1 MIGSSNIRQ
10 KTQLKNQNSYHR
22 KARISHEDH
31 DWFYKNMV
39 QISLE
44 VIKEDISHARIKAL
58 RSRSFSFIWDWN
70 TFQPHQIFFVQ
81 DKEGGNINSNFI
93 FSWEELTAWN
103 LALWQNNS
111 IVTKWKRAKLF
122 NISQV
127 GFYCGQPH
135 LIDCEIF
142 AQFLGVQLYITC
154 VT

>member
-1 MIGSSNIRQ
+1 
-10 KTQLKNQNSYHR
+10 
-22 KARISHEDH
+22 
-31 DWFYKNMV
+31 MV